1 MVKTLEQC
9 KALDNI
15 LTDEL
20 NVHQLCRHMGKCEKG
35 EITLIYH
42 NNLGFGNRPMHDVY
56 TWTVGNECCI
66 PASDKVVEAVL
77 G

>member
-1 MVKTLEQC
+1 MKFKDR
-9 KALDNI
+9 KAMDNI

-20 NVHQLCRHMGKCEKG
+20 NVHQLQRYIATCEKG
-35 EITLIYH
+35 KIMLIYH
-42 NNLGFGNRPMHDVY
+42 NNLGFDKRPLHDVY